1 MATGIKIP
9 HKPHIIIGYLRTE
22 ANRHN
27 DGDNNII
34 S

>member
-1 MATGIKIP
+1 MAAGIKIP

-22 ANRHN
+22 ADRNN
-27 DGDNNII
+27 NGDNII